1 MNKKVIKTIEEI
13 EEYSMEE
20 VADDFLDHY
29 YESELED
36 LKKNLEYE
44 INTYLV
50 GEDIKHS
57 EEEKESFIKL
67 VKKKIDENINNIK
80 EPEIK
85 RLSNRKS
92 IHKWL
97 SELLDSMC
105 RLDDIEPGDVGFLLS
120 VDEIIDLIA
129 QNGNKE

>member
-29 YESELED
+29 YESELKD

-50 GEDIKHS
+50 TEDIKHS
-57 EEEKESFIKL
+57 EEEKESLIKL
-67 VKKKIDENINNIK
+67 VNEKIDENINNIR

-85 RLSNRKS
+85 SLSNRKS

-97 SELLDSMC
+97 SGLLDSM
-105 RLDDIEPGDVGFLLS
+105 RKLDDIESGDVGFLLS
-120 VDEIIDLIA
+120 VDEIIDLII

>member
-20 VADDFLDHY
+20 IADDFLDHY
-29 YESELED
+29 YESELEG
-36 LKKNLEYE
+36 LKKNLEYK

-50 GEDIKHS
+50 AEDIKHS

-67 VKKKIDENINNIK
+67 VKEKIDENINNIK

-97 SELLDSMC
+97 SELLDYM
-105 RLDDIEPGDVGFLLS
+105 REDIEPSYVGFLLS
-120 VDEIIDLIA
+120 VDEIIDLIIK
-129 QNGNKE
+129 NGNKE

>member
-13 EEYSMEE
+13 EEYSMKE
-20 VADDFLDHY
+20 VANDFLDHY
-29 YESELED
+29 YESELEG

-50 GEDIKHS
+50 AEDIKHS
-57 EEEKESFIKL
+57 EEEKGSLIKL
-67 VKKKIDENINNIK
+67 VKEKIDEKLNNIR

-85 RLSNRKS
+85 SLSNRKS

-97 SELLDSMC
+97 SGLLDSM
-105 RLDDIEPGDVGFLLS
+105 RKLDDIEYGDVGFLLS
-120 VDEIIDLIA
+120 VDEIIDLII
-129 QNGNKE
+129 QNGNK

>member
-20 VADDFLDHY
+20 VADDFLDYY

-44 INTYLV
+44 ITDYLV
-50 GEDIKHS
+50 KEDIKYS
-57 EEEKESFIKL
+57 EEEKGSLIKL
-67 VKKKIDENINNIK
+67 VKEKIDEKLNNIR

-85 RLSNRKS
+85 SLSNRKS

-97 SELLDSMC
+97 SGLLDSM
-105 RLDDIEPGDVGFLLS
+105 RKLDDIEYGDVGFLLS
-120 VDEIIDLIA
+120 VDDIIDLIVK
-129 QNGNKE
+129 NGNK

>member
-20 VADDFLDHY
+20 VADDFLDYY

-36 LKKNLEYE
+36 LKDNLEYE
-44 INTYLV
+44 ITDYLV
-50 GEDIKHS
+50 REDIKHS

-67 VKKKIDENINNIK
+67 VKEKIDEKINNIK

-85 RLSNRKS
+85 RLSNRES

-97 SELLDSMC
+97 SELLDYMR
-105 RLDDIEPGDVGFLLS
+105 RLEDIEPSDVGFLLS
-120 VDEIIDLIA
+120 VDEIIDLIIK
-129 QNGNKE
+129 NGNKE

>member
-13 EEYSMEE
+13 EEYSIEE

-29 YESELED
+29 YEVELKD

-44 INTYLV
+44 VNTYLV
-50 GEDIKHS
+50 AEDIKHS
-57 EEEKESFIKL
+57 EEEKESLIKL
-67 VKKKIDENINNIK
+67 VKKKIDESINNIR

-85 RLSNRKS
+85 CLSNRKS

-97 SELLDSMC
+97 SGLLDSM
-105 RLDDIEPGDVGFLLS
+105 RSLDDIESGDVGFLLA
-120 VDEIIDLIA
+120 VDEIIDLITK
-129 QNGNKE
+129 NGNKE

>member
-13 EEYSMEE
+13 EEYSIEE
-20 VADDFLDHY
+20 VANDFLDHY
-29 YESELED
+29 YESELKD
-36 LKKNLEYE
+36 IKKNLEYE
-44 INTYLV
+44 VNTYLV
-50 GEDIKHS
+50 AEDIKHS

-67 VKKKIDENINNIK
+67 VKEKIDENINNII

-97 SELLDSMC
+97 SELLDYMR
-105 RLDDIEPGDVGFLLS
+105 RLEDIEPSDVGFLLS
-120 VDEIIDLIA
+120 VDEIIDLIIK
-129 QNGNKE
+129 NGNKE

>member
-29 YESELED
+29 YESELEG

-50 GEDIKHS
+50 AEDIKHS
-57 EEEKESFIKL
+57 KEEKESFIKL
-67 VKKKIDENINNIK
+67 VKEKIDENINNIR

-85 RLSNRKS
+85 SLSNRKS

-97 SELLDSMC
+97 SGLLDYMR
-105 RLDDIEPGDVGFLLS
+105 RLEDIEPSDVGFLLS
-120 VDEIIDLIA
+120 VDEIIDLII
-129 QNGNKE
+129 QNGNK

>member
-20 VADDFLDHY
+20 VADDFLNDY
-29 YESELED
+29 NESELED
-36 LKKNLEYE
+36 LKDNLEYE
-44 INTYLV
+44 ITDYLV
-50 GEDIKHS
+50 AENIKHS
-57 EEEKESFIKL
+57 EEEKETLIKL
-67 VKKKIDENINNIK
+67 VKEKIDEKINNIK

-97 SELLDSMC
+97 SELLDSMR
-105 RLDDIEPGDVGFLLS
+105 RLDDIEFGEVGFLLS
-120 VDEIIDLIA
+120 VDDIIDLIVK
-129 QNGNKE
+129 NGNK

>member
-13 EEYSMEE
+13 EEHSMEE

-29 YESELED
+29 YEFELED
-36 LKKNLEYE
+36 LKKNLEDE

-50 GEDIKHS
+50 AEDIKHS

-97 SELLDSMC
+97 SELLDYIE
-105 RLDDIEPGDVGFLLS
+105 DIEPNDVGFLLS
-120 VDEIIDLIA
+120 VDEIIDLIIK
-129 QNGNKE
+129 NGNKE

>member
-13 EEYSMEE
+13 EEYSIEE
-20 VADDFLDHY
+20 VADDFLNHY
-29 YESELED
+29 YEVELEG

-50 GEDIKHS
+50 AEDIKHS

-67 VKKKIDENINNIK
+67 VKEKIDESINNIR

-97 SELLDSMC
+97 SELLDYMR
-105 RLDDIEPGDVGFLLS
+105 RLDDIEPSDVGFLLS
-120 VDEIIDLIA
+120 VDEIIDLIIK
-129 QNGNKE
+129 NGNKE

>member
-13 EEYSMEE
+13 EEYSIEE
-20 VADDFLDHY
+20 VADDFLNHY
-29 YESELED
+29 YEFELAD

-50 GEDIKHS
+50 AEDIKHS

-67 VKKKIDENINNIK
+67 VKEKIDENINNIR

-97 SELLDSMC
+97 SELLDYMR
-105 RLDDIEPGDVGFLLS
+105 RLEDIEPGDVGFLLS
-120 VDEIIDLIA
+120 VDEIIDLITK
-129 QNGNKE
+129 NGNKE

>member
-29 YESELED
+29 YESELEG

-44 INTYLV
+44 INIYLV
-50 GEDIKHS
+50 AENINHS

-67 VKKKIDENINNIK
+67 VNEKIDENINNIR

-85 RLSNRKS
+85 CLSNRKS

-97 SELLDSMC
+97 SGLLDYMR
-105 RLDDIEPGDVGFLLS
+105 RLEDIEPSDVGFLLS
-120 VDEIIDLIA
+120 VDEIIDLII
-129 QNGNKE
+129 QNGNK

>member
-20 VADDFLDHY
+20 VANDFLDYY

-36 LKKNLEYE
+36 LKDNLEYE
-44 INTYLV
+44 ITDYLV
-50 GEDIKHS
+50 EEDIKHS
-57 EEEKESFIKL
+57 EEEKESLIKL
-67 VKKKIDENINNIK
+67 VKEKIDEKINNIR

-85 RLSNRKS
+85 SLSNRKS

-97 SELLDSMC
+97 SGLLDSM
-105 RLDDIEPGDVGFLLS
+105 RKLDDIESGDVGFLLS
-120 VDEIIDLIA
+120 VDDIIDLIVK
-129 QNGNKE
+129 NGNKE

>member
-13 EEYSMEE
+13 EECSMEE

-50 GEDIKHS
+50 AEDIKHS
-57 EEEKESFIKL
+57 KEEKESFIKL
-67 VKKKIDENINNIK
+67 VKEKIDENINNIK

-97 SELLDSMC
+97 SELLDYM
-105 RLDDIEPGDVGFLLS
+105 REDIEPSDVGFLLS
-120 VDEIIDLIA
+120 VDEIIDLIIK
-129 QNGNKE
+129 NGNKE

>member
-20 VADDFLDHY
+20 VANDFLDPY

-36 LKKNLEYE
+36 LKDNLEYE
-44 INTYLV
+44 ITDYLV
-50 GEDIKHS
+50 REDIKHS
-57 EEEKESFIKL
+57 EKEKEVLIKL
-67 VKKKIDENINNIK
+67 VKEKIDEKINNIK

-92 IHKWL
+92 IYKWL
-97 SELLDSMC
+97 SGLLDSM
-105 RLDDIEPGDVGFLLS
+105 RKLDDIEYGDVGFLLS
-120 VDEIIDLIA
+120 VDEIIDLIVK
-129 QNGNKE
+129 NGNK

>member
-20 VADDFLDHY
+20 VADDFLDYY

-36 LKKNLEYE
+36 LKDNLEYE
-44 INTYLV
+44 ITDYLV

-67 VKKKIDENINNIK
+67 VKEKIDEKLNNIR

-85 RLSNRKS
+85 RLSNRKY

-97 SELLDSMC
+97 SELLDSM
-105 RLDDIEPGDVGFLLS
+105 RKLDDIEYGDVGFLLS
-120 VDEIIDLIA
+120 VDEIIDLIVK
-129 QNGNKE
+129 NGNK

>member
-20 VADDFLDHY
+20 VADDFLDY

-36 LKKNLEYE
+36 LKGNLEYE
-44 INTYLV
+44 ITDYLV
-50 GEDIKHS
+50 EEDIKHS
-57 EEEKESFIKL
+57 EEEKEVLIKL
-67 VKKKIDENINNIK
+67 VKEKIDEKLNNIR

-85 RLSNRKS
+85 RLSNRES

-97 SELLDSMC
+97 SGLLGSM
-105 RLDDIEPGDVGFLLS
+105 RKLDDIESGDVGFLLS
-120 VDEIIDLIA
+120 VDDIIDLII
-129 QNGNKE
+129 QNGNK

>member
-1 MNKKVIKTIEEI
+1 MNKKIIKTIEEI

-20 VADDFLDHY
+20 VANEFLDY
-29 YESELED
+29 FYDSELED

-44 INTYLV
+44 ITNYLV
-50 GEDIKHS
+50 AEDINHS

-67 VKKKIDENINNIK
+67 VKEKIDENINNIR

-97 SELLDSMC
+97 SELLDSMS

-120 VDEIIDLIA
+120 VDEIIDLITK
-129 QNGNKE
+129 NGNKE

>member
-20 VADDFLDHY
+20 VADDFLDYY

-36 LKKNLEYE
+36 LKDNLEYE
-44 INTYLV
+44 ITDYLV
-50 GEDIKHS
+50 REDIKHS
-57 EEEKESFIKL
+57 EEEKGSLIKV
-67 VKKKIDENINNIK
+67 VKEKIDEKLNNIR

-97 SELLDSMC
+97 SELLDYMR
-105 RLDDIEPGDVGFLLS
+105 RLEDIESSDVEFLLS
-120 VDEIIDLIA
+120 VDEIIDLII

>member
-20 VADDFLDHY
+20 VANDFLDPY

-36 LKKNLEYE
+36 LKDNLEYE
-44 INTYLV
+44 ITDYLV
-50 GEDIKHS
+50 REDIKHS
-57 EEEKESFIKL
+57 EEEKEALIKL
-67 VKKKIDENINNIK
+67 VKEKINEKINNIK

-92 IHKWL
+92 IYKWL
-97 SELLDSMC
+97 SGLLDSM
-105 RLDDIEPGDVGFLLS
+105 RKLDDIEYGDVGFLLS
-120 VDEIIDLIA
+120 VDEIIDLIVK
-129 QNGNKE
+129 NGNK

>member
-13 EEYSMEE
+13 EAYSIEE
-20 VADDFLDHY
+20 VADDFLDYY

-36 LKKNLEYE
+36 LKGNLEYE
-44 INTYLV
+44 ITDYLV
-50 GEDIKHS
+50 REDIKHS
-57 EEEKESFIKL
+57 EEEKGSLIKL
-67 VKKKIDENINNIK
+67 VKEKIDEKLNNIR

-97 SELLDSMC
+97 SGLLDSMC
-105 RLDDIEPGDVGFLLS
+105 KLDDIESGDVGFLLS
-120 VDEIIDLIA
+120 VDDIIDLIVK
-129 QNGNKE
+129 NGNKE

>member
-13 EEYSMEE
+13 EESSIEE
-20 VADDFLDHY
+20 VANEFLNYY

-50 GEDIKHS
+50 AEDIKHS

-67 VKKKIDENINNIK
+67 VKEKIDENINNIK

-85 RLSNRKS
+85 CLSNRKS

-97 SELLDSMC
+97 SELLDYI
-105 RLDDIEPGDVGFLLS
+105 DIEPNDVGFLLS
-120 VDEIIDLIA
+120 VDEIIDLIIK
-129 QNGNKE
+129 NGNKE